1 MVEWPRTVNPVLKK
15 RNRFESYHLHQV
27 MEMWQSPV
35 YCNSLENCRPERG
48 REFESHRFRQ
58 TCESGEMVYS
68 GDLKSPVE
76 RHAGSSPASRTKL

>member
-1 MVEWPRTVNPVLKK
+1 
-15 RNRFESYHLHQV
+15 

-35 YCNSLENCRPERG
+35 YCNSLENCRPERV

-58 TCESGEMVYS
+58 ICESGEMVYS